1 MLSKIGDFKFE
12 INQTEFDA
20 ISHEISWDWAETK
33 RIGNH
38 PKLQAVGKSKESFT
52 FSGTLILKSVRSF
65 DELVKIGDKQEP
77 VVLSFVNS
85 SSTLVVIESI
95 KRDMSIFLKS
105 GEFIKQGF
113 SIRIKR
119 WYK

>member
-1 MLSKIGDFKFE
+1 MLGKIGDFKFE

-38 PKLQAVGKSKESFT
+38 VKLQAVGKSEESFT
-52 FSGTLILKSVRSF
+52 FAGTLILKNVRSF

-77 VVLSFVNS
+77 ITLSFVNQS
-85 SSTLVVIESI
+85 SVFVVIKSI
-95 KRDMSIFLKS
+95 KRDMSIFLKT

-113 SIRIKR
+113 SITLKR
-119 WYK
+119 WHK